1 MFAGFTPALFK
12 RCFSG
17 EAVFTPLTS
26 AYSRYTTP
34 SPKTHTHRESR
45 RERGSRRQSEG
56 STGSREGECEDGAS
70 SHLRLCAGRR
80 RAARG
85 GAAAVGIRSRVGVLL
100 SGLVCRSPQGAA
112 AGSSSRGDGC
122 LHLLLLLDRR
132 SRWLLVTWRWRS
144 HCSSS
149 YCRRSCWAETSSS
162 SRAGQQ
168 RPSSSTLASRSAPSR
183 ASTGAAAR
191 RLGRPP

>member
-1 MFAGFTPALFK
+1 MQP
-12 RCFSG
+12 
-17 EAVFTPLTS
+17 EMQP
-26 AYSRYTTP
+26 
-34 SPKTHTHRESR
+34 
-45 RERGSRRQSEG
+45 GSRHLQGGRWGACLCTAPPHANTQARAQDAHAQTVEKGKRQRRQPDG
-56 STGSREGECEDGAS
+56 STGSQEGECEDGAS